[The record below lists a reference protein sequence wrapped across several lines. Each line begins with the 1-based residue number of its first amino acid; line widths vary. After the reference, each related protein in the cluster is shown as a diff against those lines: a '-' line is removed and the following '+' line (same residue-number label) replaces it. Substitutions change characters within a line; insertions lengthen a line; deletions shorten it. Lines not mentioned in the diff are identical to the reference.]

1 MERRPSEPSEG
12 VPAGRAA
19 PPAAARLRGVRL
31 GLSAV
36 AVALVAGCGPR
47 GAETRAA
54 PAPRLVSVAPA
65 LTSIVVALGAADH
78 LVGVTRHCDVGSDVG
93 EAASPAVIGDFEPIP
108 ERVLAA
114 RPDRVLMADYASQR
128 PAREAL
134 EALGLEVGTYPLLTL
149 DDLRATTRALGELLG
164 RAAPAARLEAAIDAA
179 LRELAA
185 WLPAGPR
192 PRWAVIYG
200 TEPGF
205 VYTTGG
211 GDHIAEL
218 LGHTGAAN
226 ALAGHPRSARLGLE
240 RILEAAP
247 DLILHVSPTAGFT
260 GDAAA
265 RAFWA
270 RWDAIPAVRHGAVFV
285 FPDDRLARNGP
296 HLATVAA
303 PLCTMLRA
311 AAEALR

>member
-1 MERRPSEPSEG
+1 MRG
-12 VPAGRAA
+12 LAGRAA
-19 PPAAARLRGVRL
+19 ARWGASRRGAVSAAI
-31 GLSAV
+31 V
-36 AVALVAGCGPR
+36 AVWMAACGPR
-47 GAETRAA
+47 PDASEAA
-54 PAPRLVSVAPA
+54 SPSPRLVSVAPA
-65 LTSIVVALGAADH
+65 LTSIVVALGAAEH
-78 LVGVTRHCDVGSDVG
+78 LVGVTRHCDPGPS
-93 EAASPAVIGDFEPIP
+93 ARPALIGDFEPIP

-128 PAREAL
+128 PAREGLA
-134 EALGLEVGTYPLLTL
+134 ALGLHVDTYPLLTL

-164 RAAPAARLEAAIDAA
+164 RPADAARLDDALGKGLA
-179 LRELAA
+179 ELSAC
-185 WLPAGPR
+185 LPPGPR
-192 PRWAVIYG
+192 PRWVVVYG

-211 GDHIAEL
+211 GDHVAEL
-218 LGHTGAAN
+218 LALAGADN

-247 DLILHVSPTAGFT
+247 DLILHVSPTAGFAD
-260 GDAAA
+260 DAAA
-265 RAFWA
+265 RAFWG
-270 RWDAIPAVRHGAVFV
+270 RWDAIPAVRQGAVFV

-303 PLCTMLRA
+303 PLCAMLRK